1 MDGREG
7 VAGCRSP
14 QKVKSLQRAC
24 HTCSFSSRV
33 ASCTRRRKKNGVAQ
47 ALIKLFGKNVYN
59 GRLIQI

>member
-33 ASCTRRRKKNGVAQ
+33 PFVVHVVEKERRSTSSYQ
-47 ALIKLFGKNVYN
+47 TFW
-59 GRLIQI
+59 